1 MKLKDAAD
9 LYISRRRAGGEKM
22 QTPAAMLRSFCRR
35 YGQRSLH
42 SITPSDVKAFLDGP
56 LTGPGTWRQKYGM
69 LRVFFEYWRRRAELR
84 TLPMPLAAPK
94 YTSSFVPYIY
104 SRQELKVLLEA
115 VSVCQRSTMCFLSA
129 ETFRV
134 LLLLLYG
141 TGLRVGEALRLRL
154 ADVNLGDG
162 VITIRGTKFHKSR
175 LVPLGK
181 DVHRVLLRY
190 VASPG
195 RRKGPEQTLFQSRLR
210 QEIKWQVVQKSFQR
224 LRRIAG
230 ISRPDAYPYQPRIHD
245 LRHTFAVHRVLS
257 WYRQGDDV
265 QSLLPA
271 LSTYLGHV
279 DLSSTQR
286 YLTMTPELLNEANL
300 RFQHY
305 VYGGSDAK

>member
-1 MKLKDAAD
+1 MKIKEAAD
-9 LYISRRRAGGEKM
+9 LYISRRRAGGEKL
-22 QTPAAMLRSFCRR
+22 QTPAAMLRSFCSR
-35 YGQRSLH
+35 YGYRALR
-42 SITPSDVKAFLDGP
+42 SITPADVKEFLDGP
-56 LTGPGTWRQKYGM
+56 LTGPATWRQKYGM
-69 LRVFFEYWRRRAELR
+69 LRVFFEHWHRRGELR
-84 TLPMPLAAPK
+84 IIPMPLAAPK
-94 YTSSFVPYIY
+94 YTSAFVPYIY
-104 SRQELKVLLEA
+104 SRQELKALLDA
-115 VSVCQRSTMCFLSA
+115 VPVCQSNTSCFLSA

-154 ADVNLGDG
+154 MDADLSSG

-175 LVPLGK
+175 LVPLGR
-181 DVHRVLLRY
+181 DVRRVLLQHA
-190 VASPG
+190 ASPG
-195 RRKGPEQTLFQSRLR
+195 RRKAPEEALFQSRLH

-257 WYRQGDDV
+257 WYRHGDDV

-286 YLTMTPELLNEANL
+286 YLTMTPELLSEANR
-300 RFQHY
+300 RFQQY
-305 VYGGSDAK
+305 VYGGGDAK

>member
-1 MKLKDAAD
+1 MKLTDAAD
-9 LYISRRRAGGEKM
+9 LYVSRRRAGGEKV
-22 QTPAAMLRSFCRR
+22 QSPGAMLRSFCKR
-35 YGQRSLH
+35 YGHRSLC
-42 SITPSDVKAFLDGP
+42 SITAGDVKAFLDGP

-69 LRVFFEYWRRRAELR
+69 LQVFFKYWRRRGALQS
-84 TLPMPLAAPK
+84 LPMPLAAPK
-94 YTSSFVPYIY
+94 YTSAFVPYIY
-104 SRQELKVLLEA
+104 SRQELKTLLHA
-115 VSVCQRSTMCFLSA
+115 VPVCQKSAQCFVSA

-134 LLLLLYG
+134 LLLILYG

-154 ADVNLGDG
+154 ADVDLSGG

-175 LVPLGK
+175 LVPLGR
-181 DVHRVLLRY
+181 DVHQILLRY
-190 VASPG
+190 VASSG
-195 RRKGPEQTLFQSRLR
+195 RRKGLEQALFQSRLHE
-210 QEIKWQVVQKSFQR
+210 EIKWQVVQKSFQR

-279 DLSSTQR
+279 DLSSTQK

-300 RFQHY
+300 RFQQY
-305 VYGGSDAK
+305 VDGGGDAK